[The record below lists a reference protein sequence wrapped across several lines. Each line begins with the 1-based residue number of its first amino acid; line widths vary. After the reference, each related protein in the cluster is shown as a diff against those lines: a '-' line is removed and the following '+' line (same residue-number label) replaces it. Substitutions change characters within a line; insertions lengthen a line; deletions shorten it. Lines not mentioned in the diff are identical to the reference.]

1 MKRYAINPRPGWE
14 KRVEEYGMT
23 YHTPNGQTYW
33 NESAYYSF
41 TMGEIEM
48 LEQAVAELQA
58 RCLDAA
64 AHVIERDRFREFGLS
79 PRVAD
84 CIRQAW
90 VEEPPA
96 IYGRFDLAYDG
107 MNPPKLLEYNAD
119 TPTSLLEASVIQ
131 WYWFQERFPKTGRDQ
146 WNSIHERL
154 VAKWRTLKEWMD
166 GTVYFAHVADPTGED
181 LMTATY
187 LRDTASEAGLATV
200 GVTMPEIGWDL
211 DRLCFVAP
219 DGNQVRSIFKL
230 YPWEWMVDEEF
241 GTHLLDT
248 LARPEPRDRTQWI
261 EPIWKMLWS
270 NKALLP
276 VLWELFPDHPN
287 LLAASFSEGIVA
299 EPYVKKPKFG
309 REGANV
315 TIVGTAQTV
324 IEQTEGEYGADGYV
338 YQSMANR
345 PPIDGRYAVLGAW
358 VIDGE
363 AAGMGIRESEA
374 LITGNLAQ
382 FVPHLIEG

>member
-1 MKRYAINPRPGWE
+1 MKRNSINPRPDWQ

-48 LEQAVAELQA
+48 LERVVAELQA

-64 AHVIERDRFREFGLS
+64 AHVIEEKRFHEFGLS
-79 PRVAD
+79 KAVGERITAS
-84 CIRQAW
+84 W
-90 VEEPPA
+90 FEEPPA

-107 MNPPKLLEYNAD
+107 VNPPKLLEYNAD
-119 TPTSLLEASVIQ
+119 TPTSLLEAAVIQ
-131 WYWFQERFPKTGRDQ
+131 WFWFQERFPKSGRDQ

-154 VAKWRTLKEWMD
+154 VAKWRSLKGWMD
-166 GTVYFAHVADPTGED
+166 ATVYFAHVADPTGED
-181 LMTATY
+181 LMTSTY

-200 GVTMPEIGWDL
+200 GITMPEIGWDL
-211 DRLCFVAP
+211 DRLGFVAP
-219 DGNQVRSIFKL
+219 NGSPIKSVFKL

-241 GTHLLDT
+241 GSQLLDN
-248 LARPEPRDRTQWI
+248 LGRPDVADRTQWI

-276 VLWELFPDHPN
+276 ILWELFPDHPN
-287 LLAASFSEGIVA
+287 LMAASFIEGVVA
-299 EPYVKKPKFG
+299 EPYVKKPKLG
-309 REGANV
+309 REGANITV
-315 TIVGTAQTV
+315 VGPGRSV
-324 IEQTEGEYGADGYV
+324 MEQTGGDYGADGYV

-345 PPIDGRYAVLGAW
+345 ENLGNRYAVLGAW

-363 AAGMGIRESEA
+363 AAGMGIRESES
-374 LITGNLAQ
+374 LVTGNLSQ